1 MLCIQFLLMCFNAGV
16 SHSASHLGILW
27 RIWLQI
33 NDKMLQI
40 AIISVMMCYDIHSR
54 WNLVRRFFWHA
65 RSSIPVQ
72 TFFNT
77 IMLQIREVDSDSSWS
92 NVIEPPKNPTKNTQK
107 KYVFQVWALKILY
120 QTKKTTFQ
128 VPRVPPSFAV
138 SLHTSAEPTRHRARR
153 RAWRMW
159 PMLNEYTLAKFP
171 IFMFKRSK

>member
-1 MLCIQFLLMCFNAGV
+1 MLCIQFLLCFNGGLV
-16 SHSASHLGILW
+16 IPPHTLVFCEELGHKLMTKCCK
-27 RIWLQI
+27 LQSY
-33 NDKMLQI
+33 LY
-40 AIISVMMCYDIHSR
+40 MMCYDIHAR

-92 NVIEPPKNPTKNTQK
+92 NIIEPPKNPTKNTQK
-107 KYVFQVWALKILY
+107 KYVFQVWTLKILY
-120 QTKKTTFQ
+120 QTKNTTFQ

-153 RAWRMW
+153 RAWWMW
-159 PMLNEYTLAKFP
+159 SMLNKYTLAKFP
-171 IFMFKRSK
+171 FFTFKMSK